1 MPMTRRHRRGPLLS
15 VAAVGFGILVLGA
28 CGGDDDDSSSTSTTG
43 APVSST
49 APSSAFPETT
59 VTTTTPA
66 TATATAA
73 PTTAVYV
80 TEGASVMV
88 TNASRVDG
96 AAGRMSE
103 RLAAVGFTM
112 VEPGNYSLGTLETT
126 KIYQDPTNPQALAVA
141 ESLKTAF
148 GGGDIEIVEMGAPPP
163 VDTGDA
169 LGATVLIAMGNDT
182 ADKTLDELQ
191 GITTT
196 TAPASTI
203 AEPSGSTDST
213 ESTTASTTA

>member
-1 MPMTRRHRRGPLLS
+1 MS
-15 VAAVGFGILVLGA
+15 IAAVAAGILLLGA
-28 CGGDDDDSSSTSTTG
+28 CGDDDDDDSSSSTTTE
-43 APVSST
+43 ATSEAAQITT
-49 APSSAFPETT
+49 APTSAITSATMAATTAPPVATT
-59 VTTTTPA
+59 VA
-66 TATATAA
+66 
-73 PTTAVYV
+73 YV

-103 RLAAVGFTM
+103 PLGAVGFTM

-126 KIYQDPTNPQALAVA
+126 KIYQDPANPQAMAVA
-141 ESLKTAF
+141 ESLKAAF

-163 VDTGDA
+163 VESGDA
-169 LGATVLIAMGNDT
+169 LGATVLVAMGNDI

-196 TAPASTI
+196 TAAPATTQPESSAASET
-203 AEPSGSTDST
+203 TT
-213 ESTTASTTA
+213 ESTTA

>member
-15 VAAVGFGILVLGA
+15 VAAVGFGILLLGA
-28 CGGDDDDSSSTSTTG
+28 CGGDDDDDSSSTSTTG

-49 APSSAFPETT
+49 APSSAFPVTT
-59 VTTTTPA
+59 VAPTAPP
-66 TATATAA
+66 TATAP
-73 PTTAVYV
+73 PTSVVYV

-169 LGATVLIAMGNDT
+169 LGATVLVAMGNDT

>member
-1 MPMTRRHRRGPLLS
+1 LLS
-15 VAAVGFGILVLGA
+15 VAAVAAGILLLGA
-28 CGGDDDDSSSTSTTG
+28 CGGDDDDDDSTATTTE
-43 APVSST
+43 APVIST
-49 APSSAFPETT
+49 APTSAIPETT
-59 VTTTTPA
+59 ATTTTPV
-66 TATATAA
+66 
-73 PTTAVYV
+73 TTPSTVAYV

-112 VEPGNYSLGTLETT
+112 VEPGNYSLGTLEVS
-126 KIYQDPTNPQALAVA
+126 KIYHDPANPQALAVA
-141 ESLKTAF
+141 ESLKSAF
-148 GGGDIEIVEMGAPPP
+148 GGGDIEILEMGTPPP
-163 VDTGDA
+163 VDGGDA
-169 LGATVLIAMGNDT
+169 KGATVLVAMGNDI

-196 TAPASTI
+196 TAAPETTTA
-203 AEPSGSTDST
+203 DST